1 MTLSKREKVL
11 LTGLVLIG
19 LYFGYYM
26 YLVQPMLTKQASLLT
41 QRQELQ
47 GRVDF
52 LEGWETKR
60 PQLEKEIAD
69 LDAERANL
77 ESMALT
83 EALVIIE
90 NTARDTGVKIRDI
103 SLKDVYTP
111 TGGAFAANFSGSYRS
126 IRSFVAI
133 LEATATTFD
142 VGSLR
147 ISGQGAEL
155 QATIT
160 ATMLSGRIPPAQTLP
175 GTPYSSPFGV
185 R

>member
-111 TGGAFAANFSGSYRS
+111 TGGAFAANF
-126 IRSFVAI
+126 
-133 LEATATTFD
+133 
-142 VGSLR
+142 
-147 ISGQGAEL
+147 
-155 QATIT
+155 
-160 ATMLSGRIPPAQTLP
+160 
-175 GTPYSSPFGV
+175 
-185 R
+185 